1 MPTLTQTR
9 PKIRS
14 KRLESVPVVFNHP
27 AEPPDI
33 EDVTAEYPPAF
44 IEYLDRIYEETKKG
58 FASGKLK
65 SMTDAEIAVAIG
77 LKL

>member
-1 MPTLTQTR
+1 MPTLTKAK

-33 EDVTAEYPPAF
+33 EDATAEYPPEF
-44 IEYLDRIYEETKKG
+44 IEYLDRIYEEAKKE
-58 FASGKLK
+58 FASGEIKP
-65 SMTDAEIAVAIG
+65 MTNAELFAAIG
-77 LKL
+77 RKI

>member
-14 KRLESVPVVFNHP
+14 KRLESIP
-27 AEPPDI
+27 AASNYPIEPPDI
-33 EDVTAEYPPAF
+33 EDVTAEYPPEF

-65 SMTDAEIAVAIG
+65 PMTDAEIAVAIG
-77 LKL
+77 LKI